1 MAKVST
7 SINCQLP
14 SRLPLSDVSRLQL
27 CNDSIQAAITVPIY
41 IMLRRFISYL
51 LLTNLSLLSLSV
63 HRCYCLLSHH
73 HPDRCGLY
81 RPTACIHF
89 YRFFQ
94 ASCNQLRPRDYN
106 LLYIRIRQIQVPN
119 LSAMSSA
126 HDNVNVPA
134 VHRWCRNAMPQ
145 NGCSL
150 IYRLPSLLYTGDR

>member
-1 MAKVST
+1 MWAFLVVELNESSDTYQCVIVVKKT
-7 SINCQLP
+7 FLAIDNL
-14 SRLPLSDVSRLQL
+14 RLQYVSRLQL

-73 HPDRCGLY
+73 HPDRWRPLQTNRLY
-81 RPTACIHF
+81 TL

-94 ASCNQLRPRDYN
+94 ASCNWLRPRDYN
-106 LLYIRIRQIQVPN
+106 SSVHPHKADRKYPN

-126 HDNVNVPA
+126 HDNANVPA
-134 VHRWCRNAMPQ
+134 VHR
-145 NGCSL
+145 
-150 IYRLPSLLYTGDR
+150 